1 MSLCATVRFIY
12 LRLYGID
19 TRQLTAVPL
28 ILAIILIPVAVI
40 DKLGLVVA

>member
-1 MSLCATVRFIY
+1 VFFADA
-12 LRLYGID
+12 RLVDEQSIKGVGV
-19 TRQLTAVPL
+19 TAVSL